1 MTAPATERPGVPKR
15 HLTVSVPVHDQ
26 LTAAQSRLIRE
37 TGRRM
42 RHEDVIEW
50 ALRRSGLW
58 EDK

>member
-1 MTAPATERPGVPKR
+1 MTAPATERPDVPKR
-15 HLTVSVPVHDQ
+15 HLTVPVPVHDQ
-26 LTAAQSRLIRE
+26 LTAAGHRLTRE

-50 ALRRSGLW
+50 ALRHAGLW

>member
-1 MTAPATERPGVPKR
+1 MPKR
-15 HLTVSVPVHDQ
+15 HLTVPVPVHDQ
-26 LTAAQSRLIRE
+26 LTAAGHRLTRE

-58 EDK
+58 EDKP